1 MFDSL
6 SEKLGGILDR
16 LTRRGALSEADVEA
30 ALREVR
36 RALLEADVALDVA
49 RAFTDNIKKQAV
61 GVEVMKSVTPGQL
74 VVKIV
79 HDQLVATLGADS
91 QGIDLAAAPPVAIMM
106 VGLQGSGK
114 TTTTAKLAR
123 RLTDRQKRKVLMA
136 SLDVR
141 RPAAMEQLAVL
152 GREAQIDTLPVVA
165 GQQPPQIAKRAL
177 EAARLGGYDVVL
189 LDTAGRTTLDDE
201 MMNEAA
207 EVKRAANPHEV
218 LLVADALTGQD
229 AVNLAR
235 AFDQRV
241 GLTGIVLTRVDGDGR
256 GGAALSMRA
265 VTNKPIKLIGT
276 GEKLDALE
284 EFDPARIAGRIL
296 GMGDIVALVEKA
308 AANIDAEKA
317 MRAAEKMRKGKFD
330 LADLREQLQQMQAMG
345 GMGGLLGM
353 MPGVAKMKA
362 QIANAGLDD
371 KLVKRQMA
379 IIDSMTPQ
387 ERRNPDI
394 LKASRK
400 KRIAAGSGTTPEY
413 INKLLKMHRGMA
425 DMMKAMGGAKRG
437 PLAGLG
443 QIMGFGSGGVPTP
456 EQMAE
461 IAKKMPGG
469 ALPPGMPGSS
479 LPPTM
484 PKLPPNIPGKF
495 PDCPAS
501 AAESFLDCRVCPVS
515 EKRSENVSLIRHSGA
530 PRSGEPGIHTPQ
542 RCGLWIP
549 ALARSAR
556 SAGMTVLRKGKPEM
570 SLVIRMARAGT
581 KKRPVY
587 HIVVAD
593 SRITARRPLHRA
605 ARSFQSAAAEGQDRA
620 AQARSRKGAGLDEE
634 GRAAVRPR
642 HALPRC
648 RRHRQAREAQQ
659 PGKGDPAQGTQGRG
673 GRSAQG
679 QGSRRRGR
687 QDRRDRQG
695 CRRQGRS
702 GGELTLR

>member
-1 MFDSL
+1 VKFSFAARSNERPEATARQRNAPSGAKVFCKGLPKGWPFWRGLTLFDSL

-16 LTRRGALSEADVEA
+16 LTRRGALSEADVDA

-49 RAFTDNIKKQAV
+49 RAFTDGVKKHAV
-61 GVEVMKSVTPGQL
+61 GIEVMKSVTPGQM

-79 HDQLVATLGADS
+79 HDQLVATLGGDGQGAI
-91 QGIDLAAAPPVAIMM
+91 QGIDLNAAPPVAIMM

-114 TTTTAKLAR
+114 TTTTAKIAK
-123 RLTDRQKRKVLMA
+123 RLTDRQRRKVLMA

-152 GREAQIDTLPVVA
+152 GRDAQIDTLPVIQ
-165 GQQPPQIAKRAL
+165 GQAPPQIARRAI

-201 MMNEAA
+201 MMSEAA
-207 EVKRAANPHEV
+207 QVKQATNPHEV

-235 AFDQRV
+235 SFDERV
-241 GLTGIVLTRVDGDGR
+241 GLSGIVLTRVDGDGR

-265 VTNKPIKLIGT
+265 VTGKPIKLIGT

-317 MRAAEKMRKGKFD
+317 MRAAEKMRKGAFD
-330 LADLREQLQQMQAMG
+330 LADLREQLTQMQAMG
-345 GMGGLLGM
+345 GLGGLMGM
-353 MPGVAKMKA
+353 LPGVAKMKNQLA
-362 QIANAGLDD
+362 AANLDEN
-371 KLVKRQMA
+371 VIKRQIA
-379 IIDSMTPQ
+379 IIDSMTPK

-400 KRIAAGSGTTPEY
+400 KRIASGSGTSPEA

-437 PLAGLG
+437 PLAGLA
-443 QIMGFGSGGVPTP
+443 QAMGFGAGMPSP

-461 IAKKMPGG
+461 MAKKMPGG
-469 ALPPGMPGSS
+469 QLPPNAPGTGGS

-484 PKLPPNIPGKF
+484 PKLPPNMPGLPGLPGLGGKF
-495 PDCPAS
+495 PG
-501 AAESFLDCRVCPVS
+501 L
-515 EKRSENVSLIRHSGA
+515 
-530 PRSGEPGIHTPQ
+530 PG
-542 RCGLWIP
+542 GLP
-549 ALARSAR
+549 PGL
-556 SAGMTVLRKGKPEM
+556 GK
-570 SLVIRMARAGT
+570 
-581 KKRPVY
+581 KK
-587 HIVVAD
+587 
-593 SRITARRPLHRA
+593 
-605 ARSFQSAAAEGQDRA
+605 
-620 AQARSRKGAGLDEE
+620 
-634 GRAAVRPR
+634 
-642 HALPRC
+642 
-648 RRHRQAREAQQ
+648 
-659 PGKGDPAQGTQGRG
+659 
-673 GRSAQG
+673 
-679 QGSRRRGR
+679 
-687 QDRRDRQG
+687 
-695 CRRQGRS
+695 
-702 GGELTLR
+702 